1 MSYRLQRS
9 LILML
14 ALGFSSLLFV
24 ACGGGSDTAGN
35 EAASAGPHQTAG
47 GTATTSAKSGPSA
60 AEVAGPDQVVIDNF
74 AFKPATL
81 TVKAGTKVTWINH
94 DDVPHTATST
104 DKRFNSGTLDT
115 DGQFSF
121 VFTDPGTYDY
131 FCALH
136 PKMTGQI
143 TVK

>member
-14 ALGFSSLLFV
+14 ALGFSSLLFA
-24 ACGGGSDTAGN
+24 ACSRGSDTAGN
-35 EAASAGPHQTAG
+35 EAASDGPHQTAAG
-47 GTATTSAKSGPSA
+47 AATTSAKSSSTEP
-60 AEVAGPDQVVIDNF
+60 AGPDQIVIDNF
-74 AFKPATL
+74 AFKPAKL
-81 TVKAGTKVTWINH
+81 TVKPGTKVTWINH

-115 DGQFSF
+115 DAQFSF